1 MEWDEKLHEIIGCIE
16 TSLQSKEE
24 PIDENKIAQIAGCSF
39 SFFQKVFSYMNGI
52 SMSEYIRLRRMT
64 FAGYDLKS
72 SRIKISDVSS
82 RYGYDSPTAFTK
94 AFRQFHGVSP
104 REARK
109 WETKLQICSR
119 MNGSSTQ
126 QYAWRIEMMEDV
138 WLVGVS
144 ENKDEWEYSVMITSA
159 QVRQPGNMQRKLSE
173 QTWAIFECRGKVPQ
187 ALQNGWKYLKEEW
200 LVRHSFQY
208 GKCPAL
214 EWYGEGDPDDAEY
227 KSQIWIPIILSD

>member
-1 MEWDEKLHEIIGCIE
+1 MEWDEKLHEVIECIE
-16 TSLQSKEE
+16 MNLHSKEK

-64 FAGYDLKS
+64 FAGYDLKGS
-72 SRIKISDVSS
+72 KIKISDVSS

-109 WETKLQICSR
+109 QEAELQICPR
-119 MNGSSTQ
+119 MSASSAQ
-126 QYAWRIEMMEDV
+126 QYAWRIEMREDV
-138 WLVGVS
+138 WLIGIS
-144 ENKDEWEYSVMITSA
+144 ENKDEWEHSVMITSA
-159 QVRQPGNMQRKLSE
+159 QICQPEKAERRVSG
-173 QTWAIFECRGKVPQ
+173 QTWAIFECKGKVPQ
-187 ALQNGWKYLKEEW
+187 ALENGWKYLKEEW
-200 LVRHSFQY
+200 LARHLFQY

-214 EWYGEGDPDDAEY
+214 EWYSEGDPDGAEY
-227 KSQIWIPIILSD
+227 ISQIWIPIIIA